1 MVQARPIDK
10 VALIPIRGKII
21 SALKHEQGKILENE
35 EVKSIFSAL
44 GCGFFNKYNSNNL
57 RYQYVAVAADQD
69 ADGKNIGCLLITLFY
84 YMCPQLIKEGRL
96 LWMQMPLFVLKYKNK
111 ILYAFSDNEK
121 NQLIEKYGM
130 PKEIGRKKGIGENS
144 PEETKE
150 AVFGEQKRWWQLCP
164 KNDEDFAALINM
176 LMGKEVEERKDYI
189 MKNVDFSV
197 IGE

>member
-1 MVQARPIDK
+1 
-10 VALIPIRGKII
+10 
-21 SALKHEQGKILENE
+21 
-35 EVKSIFSAL
+35 
-44 GCGFFNKYNSNNL
+44 
-57 RYQYVAVAADQD
+57 
-69 ADGKNIGCLLITLFY
+69 
-84 YMCPQLIKEGRL
+84 
-96 LWMQMPLFVLKYKNK
+96 MQMPLFVLKYKNK
-111 ILYAFSDNEK
+111 VLYAFSDSEK
-121 NQLIEKYGM
+121 NQLIEKYGV

-164 KNDEDFAALINM
+164 KNDKDFAALINM